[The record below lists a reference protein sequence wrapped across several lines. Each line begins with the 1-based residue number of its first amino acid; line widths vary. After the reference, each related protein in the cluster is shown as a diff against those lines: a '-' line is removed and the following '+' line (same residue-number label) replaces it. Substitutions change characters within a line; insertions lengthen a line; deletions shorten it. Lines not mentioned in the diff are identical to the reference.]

1 MRTATTITWVFFAIL
16 ALLVL
21 LAGCGDDDDD
31 SHSSDD
37 GVTGD
42 DDDDAS
48 DDDLDDDAD
57 DDTWPPL
64 PDDDADDDDH
74 PVLAETKPLRWG
86 RYVCAETDPPGSS
99 VVIGSYN
106 VYGGHFAT
114 AEQIGE
120 ALADH
125 GPYDLFALQEVP
137 DEAFA
142 QTIAA
147 EMGMDHLE
155 YADGIALISATPL
168 VDPEVVYFTGSGRHV
183 VRANTTVDGAQVS
196 AYAIHI
202 SWDEEGNR
210 QTRELVDTILPA
222 DDAERIVIAGD
233 WNDEL
238 GSTQMRILSEVMA
251 EAWASM
257 GVPPSSRV
265 TWPSVYFYGTE
276 GRQLID
282 NAYFNKSSGACAVR
296 GEILNF
302 TPPLSD
308 HKPQW
313 SEIAFPASPAP
324 SAPILLD
331 AMQGFGDRAIALLFD
346 RPMADVSVIVAQGE
360 AEVSPDSFDLLGDG
374 DIVKLNFAGPLPA
387 PADLNIYVTD
397 ATDAEGNA
405 LAEPAWIPFAFREE
419 LLTDGGAEA
428 GGEGWTMVRSIVNGG
443 WFWVEPLDGDRVFT
457 GGTASLKSK
466 AMQGADLTRYASAID
481 EGRARIVLS
490 GASRT
495 GTVLLGDLP
504 YSWLIPYDE
513 AEAVVDLYDAGGRL
527 TGHVSAGRFDAL
539 YWQPWRAVGEI
550 PPGTRYARVT
560 LRSVAMGL
568 LGAVNVA
575 SFDAVSLT
583 VDVRAESSGVVSAN
597 LIDNPLFDDGLDPWT
612 GSGGVVVMRDHWLP
626 LFFLPEADVPS
637 ATGDHLLAAAMI
649 PEIEQWATQSFALP
663 APLAGDIDA
672 GALSMRFGAWMT
684 SWDGRNEA
692 TLTVRFLGES
702 GEELGDA
709 SIGPINTPEW
719 FAYEESADVP
729 PGARRAEI
737 EWRVTGDEPVTY
749 GSFLD
754 APYAVL
760 VETAK

>member
-1 MRTATTITWVFFAIL
+1 MKHLFSVILVVL
-16 ALLVL
+16 AL
-21 LAGCGDDDDD
+21 AFCGCG
-31 SHSSDD
+31 SSDD
-37 GVTGD
+37 SPS
-42 DDDDAS
+42 DDDALAP
-48 DDDLDDDAD
+48 DDDTDDDTDDDADDDAD

-64 PDDDADDDDH
+64 PDDDADDDH
-74 PVLAETKPLRWG
+74 PVLVETKPLRWG
-86 RYVCAETDPPGSS
+86 RYVCPEPDPPGSR
-99 VVIGSYN
+99 VVMGSYN
-106 VYGGHFAT
+106 VYGGNFAT
-114 AEQIGE
+114 ADEIGA

-125 GPYDLFALQEVP
+125 GTYDLFALQEVP

-142 QTIAA
+142 QTIAD

-155 YADGIALISATPL
+155 YDNGIALISATAL
-168 VDPEVVYFTGSGRHV
+168 VDPEVIYFTGSGRHV
-183 VRANTTVDGAQVS
+183 VRANTTIDGAEVS

-222 DDAERIVIAGD
+222 DDAERIVVAGD
-233 WNDEL
+233 WNDEM
-238 GSTQMRILSEVMA
+238 GSTQMRILAETMA
-251 EAWASM
+251 ESWASM

-296 GEILNF
+296 GEILNL

-313 SEIAFPASPAP
+313 SEIAFPETPAP
-324 SAPILLD
+324 SAPVLLD
-331 AMQGFGDRAIALLFD
+331 AMQGFGDEAIALLFD
-346 RPMADVSVIVAQGE
+346 RPMADVSVIVANGD
-360 AEVSPDSFDLLGDG
+360 AEISPASFDLLGDG
-374 DIVKLNFAGPLPA
+374 DIVKLNFAGPIPA
-387 PADLNIYVTD
+387 PADLNIYVTA

-405 LAEPAWIPFAFREE
+405 LAEPAWVPFAFREE
-419 LLTDGGAEA
+419 LLTDGGAEE
-428 GGEGWTMVRSIVNGG
+428 GGAGWTLVRSVVNEG
-443 WFWVEPLDGDRVFT
+443 WFWVEPLDGERVFT
-457 GGTASLKSK
+457 GGTGSLKSK
-466 AMQGADLTRYASAID
+466 AMQGADLARYAAAID

-495 GTVLLGDLP
+495 GTLLLGDLP

-513 AEAVVDLYDAGGRL
+513 AEAVVDLFDAGGRL

-597 LIDNPLFDDGLDPWT
+597 LIDNPLFDDGFARWV
-612 GSGGVVVMRDHWLP
+612 GSGGVSVMRDHWLP

-637 ATGDHLLAAAMI
+637 ATGDHLLAAAML
-649 PEIEQWATQSFALP
+649 PALDQWATQQFLLP
-663 APLAGDIDA
+663 TARQDGIDA
-672 GALSMRFGAWMT
+672 GALAMRFGAWMT

-692 TLTVRFLGES
+692 TLTLRFLDESGDALGES
-702 GEELGDA
+702 

-719 FAYEESADVP
+719 FAYEETTDVP

-737 EWRVTGDEPVTY
+737 EWRVTADALVTY

-760 VETAK
+760 IEAD